1 MNKIIYGLS
10 RAMAW
15 FGSLVLVL
23 IALMSVASIVGRALS
38 GLGLG
43 PVPGDFELVEAGTA
57 LAVFCFLPWAHLKRG
72 HAVVDMLWGS
82 YPAPMRRVLDIV
94 ADGLMLVGVGA
105 AGVAHV
111 DRDGRVPPQR
121 RGQLHPADAGVVGL
135 RGLDAAGAGG
145 PGGLCLA
152 AARKPGPGFAA
163 AGIRDGRRR
172 TLMDP
177 IWLATASFPVLL
189 VLIFLRVPIG
199 LSMLVVGLFGSW
211 QVYGSA
217 APLLNQM
224 KNLAYSQFSSHS
236 LSIVPLFL
244 LMGQFATLG
253 GMSQALFKAA
263 EAFIG
268 HRKGGVGMAA
278 IGACAGFGAICGSSL
293 ATAATMGQVAL
304 PELKR
309 AGYAGSLSAGAL
321 AAGGTLGILIPP
333 SIVLVIYAILA
344 EQNIAKL
351 FAAAFIPGILAA
363 LGYMLVINIVVRLN
377 PKLAGSVP
385 PMPWPERWQA
395 LGAVWPVIIIFVV
408 VVGGI
413 YTGLF
418 TPTEGAAVG
427 AVSTGVLAWLR
438 GGLTRKKLQEAF
450 ESTAGGTAM
459 VFMIVLGAAAYNSFL
474 ALSQLPQELAGW
486 VGGQGFSPYV
496 VLWAILVFYLIFG
509 CVMDSLSMILLTIPI
524 FFPMVSGLDFGLT
537 PEETAIWFGILVLIV
552 VEVGLIT
559 PPVGMNLFVIQSMAP
574 DISIRDTYRG
584 VWPFVLSDLLRVVLL
599 VLVPGITLL
608 VLRL

>member
-1 MNKIIYGLS
+1 
-10 RAMAW
+10 
-15 FGSLVLVL
+15 
-23 IALMSVASIVGRALS
+23 
-38 GLGLG
+38 
-43 PVPGDFELVEAGTA
+43 
-57 LAVFCFLPWAHLKRG
+57 
-72 HAVVDMLWGS
+72 
-82 YPAPMRRVLDIV
+82 
-94 ADGLMLVGVGA
+94 
-105 AGVAHV
+105 
-111 DRDGRVPPQR
+111 
-121 RGQLHPADAGVVGL
+121 
-135 RGLDAAGAGG
+135 
-145 PGGLCLA
+145 
-152 AARKPGPGFAA
+152 
-163 AGIRDGRRR
+163 
-172 TLMDP
+172 MDP

-199 LSMLVVGLFGSW
+199 LSMLVVGLIGSW

-309 AGYAGSLSAGAL
+309 AGYAGSLSAGLL

-363 LGYMLVINIVVRLN
+363 LGYMLVINLVVRFN
-377 PKLAGSVP
+377 PKLAGDVA
-385 PMPWPERWQA
+385 PMPWAERWQA
-395 LGAVWPVIIIFVV
+395 LAAVWPVIIIFVV

-438 GGLTRKKLQEAF
+438 GGLSRKKLQEAF

-486 VGGQGFSPYV
+486 VGAQGFSPYM
-496 VLWAILVFYLIFG
+496 VLSAILVFYLIFG

-574 DISIRDTYRG
+574 DISIRETYRG
-584 VWPFVLSDLLRVVLL
+584 VWPFVISDLLRVVLL
-599 VLVPGITLL
+599 VLVPGITLF
-608 VLRL
+608 VLRLG